1 MHEPDSSTNERNVLV
16 LTGAGHFSTHFFELM
31 YPTLAVS
38 LARDTGIPLGEVL
51 GWSFLGYLLFG
62 LGALPFGLLGDR
74 LGARLLIITGIAGMG
89 VFAIAAGESSH
100 GPALTI
106 CLAGIGLF
114 ASAYHPVGMSL
125 ISRTIPRRGR
135 ALAING
141 ICGNLAIAVTPI
153 VTASLCQALGW
164 RAAFA
169 AAGYAACALAAFC
182 AYFRIDEKPAVVIVD
197 HAASTTVTRQSIY
210 LFAVLLI
217 AAALAGISYR
227 GNTVIQP
234 AYFERYVSE
243 MSFGLTTSLV
253 YMVGIGG
260 QYLGGMLADKR
271 DLRWLYF
278 AFHAI
283 SLPALLAM
291 AILSGLPLVG
301 AAMVF
306 VFFSLGMQPIEN
318 SLLAHVTPARWRS
331 TAYGLKFV
339 LTFGVGSF
347 AVWLVD
353 WAQTQRDLA
362 FAVVCLAGVVAVL
375 LITIGIFLSM
385 SAGRGFYNHEAE
397 AMAPVAGAA

>member
-1 MHEPDSSTNERNVLV
+1 MPQSPSSINERNVLV
-16 LTGAGHFSTHFFELM
+16 LTGVGHFSTHFFELM

-38 LARDTGIPLGEVL
+38 LAYETGLPLGDVL
-51 GWSFLGYLLFG
+51 RWSFLGYLLFG

-74 LGARLLIITGIAGMG
+74 IGARLLIITGIAGMG

-100 GPALTI
+100 GPALTV

-141 ICGNLAIAVTPI
+141 ICGNLAIAVTP
-153 VTASLCQALGW
+153 VATATLCDLLGW
-164 RAAFA
+164 RGAFA
-169 AAGYAACALAAFC
+169 TVGYGACALAVACAF
-182 AYFRIDEKPAVVIVD
+182 FRVDERAAVTPLPAAKGTGATEYPA
-197 HAASTTVTRQSIY
+197 H
-210 LFAVLLI
+210 LFVVLLV

-234 AYFERYVSE
+234 AFFEQHVSAF
-243 MSFGLTTSLV
+243 SFGVTTSLV

-260 QYLGGMLADKR
+260 QYLGGHLADRR

-291 AILSGLPLVG
+291 VVLAELPLVA

-318 SLLAHVTPARWRS
+318 SLLAHVTPERWRS
-331 TAYGLKFV
+331 TAYGIKFV
-339 LTFGVGSF
+339 LTFGVGSL

-353 WAQTQRDLA
+353 WAQHQRDLA
-362 FAVVCLAGVVAVL
+362 FAILCLAGVVVL
-375 LITIGIFLSM
+375 LLAAIGVFLSM
-385 SAGRGFYNHEAE
+385 SAGLVFHNRETE
-397 AMAPVAGAA
+397 AMAPVPGTA

>member
-1 MHEPDSSTNERNVLV
+1 MRDIGLPTNERNVVL

-38 LARDTGIPLGEVL
+38 LAKETGIPIAEVL

-74 LGARLLIITGIAGMG
+74 VGARILIISGIAGMG

-100 GPALTI
+100 GPALSF
-106 CLAGIGLF
+106 CLAGMGLF

-125 ISRTIPRRGR
+125 ISRTVARRGR

-141 ICGNLAIAVTPI
+141 IFGNVAIALTPI
-153 VTASLCQALGW
+153 VTASLCDWIGW
-164 RAAFA
+164 RGAYATV
-169 AAGYAACALAAFC
+169 GYAACVLAVLAAFVP
-182 AYFRIDEKPAVVIVD
+182 IDESAVVETPSLADAQPSQFRAV
-197 HAASTTVTRQSIY
+197 H
-210 LFAVLLI
+210 LFAVLLV
-217 AAALAGISYR
+217 ASALAGISYR

-234 AYFERYVSE
+234 AYFEQRVSTL
-243 MSFGLTTSLV
+243 SFGATTSLV
-253 YMVGIGG
+253 YLIGIGG
-260 QYLGGMLADKR
+260 QYLGGVLADKR

-291 AILSGLPLVG
+291 VVLSGVPLIG

-318 SLLAHVTPARWRS
+318 SLLAHVTPLRWRS
-331 TAYGLKFV
+331 TAYGAKFV

-353 WAQTQRDLA
+353 WAQQKQDLA
-362 FAVVCLAGVVAVL
+362 FAILCLAGVVAVL
-375 LITIGIFLSM
+375 LATIGVFLSM
-385 SAGRGFYNHEAE
+385 SAGRQFRNAE
-397 AMAPVAGAA
+397 VESLAPVAGAA